1 MDKAITTG
9 ETGDRLRAKGI
20 KPSVIRIKVF
30 QYLLEN
36 RIHPT
41 VDTIYRALLKEIPT
55 LSKTSIYNTLRAL
68 NSKGMIIE
76 IMTPGGEI
84 RYDGY
89 PARHAH
95 FMCLKCGVI
104 KDVSL
109 SCTSCLTPGTE
120 GLKVTEEAIYL
131 KGYCEKCFEKKKK
144 EKPKTTRRR
153 AHV

>member
-1 MDKAITTG
+1 MQPAITTG

-20 KPSVIRIKVF
+20 KPSVIRIKVL

-36 RIHPT
+36 RVHPA

-55 LSKTSIYNTLRAL
+55 LSKTSIYNTLKAL
-68 NSKGMIIE
+68 NSKGMIME

-95 FMCLKCGVI
+95 FMCLKCGAI

-109 SCTSCLTPGTE
+109 SCATCLTHGTE
-120 GLKVTEEAIYL
+120 GLKVTEEAVYL
-131 KGYCEKCFEKKKK
+131 KGYCKKCSEKLKISNRKS
-144 EKPKTTRRR
+144 
-153 AHV
+153 